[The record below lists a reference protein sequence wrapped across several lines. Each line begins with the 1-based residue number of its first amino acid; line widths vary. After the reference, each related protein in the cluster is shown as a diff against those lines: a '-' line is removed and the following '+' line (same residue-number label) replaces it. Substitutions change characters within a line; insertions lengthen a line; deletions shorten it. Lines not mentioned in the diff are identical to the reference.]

1 MSIREFGRTYKIS
14 HYSMIKYT
22 QGHKPSVRLAWKIY
36 MATGGEVGFKDLGY
50 EEMPKNPLKDL

>member
-1 MSIREFGRTYKIS
+1 
-14 HYSMIKYT
+14 MIKYV
-22 QGHKPSVRLAWKIY
+22 QGKKPSVRLAWKIY